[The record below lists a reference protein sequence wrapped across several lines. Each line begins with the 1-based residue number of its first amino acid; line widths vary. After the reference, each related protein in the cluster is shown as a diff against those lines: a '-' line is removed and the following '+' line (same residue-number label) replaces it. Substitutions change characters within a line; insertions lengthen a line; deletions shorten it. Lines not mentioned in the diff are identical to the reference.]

1 MLGDEAGDGMW
12 IDEVRS
18 LVIVPFWREAA
29 CNMHETGDSICGSV
43 RRGAWGAMWALCPL
57 THVLHSLAAPTITV
71 PTHQVRSLG
80 HDVGK
85 ARRGAAGGR
94 GARGGGTRGLL
105 GARLARSGANGV

>member
-1 MLGDEAGDGMW
+1 MNEGEPCVLGDEAGDGMW

-57 THVLHSLAAPTITV
+57 THVLHSLTI
-71 PTHQVRSLG
+71 PHLQYLYGTHSP
-80 HDVGK
+80 
-85 ARRGAAGGR
+85 GA
-94 GARGGGTRGLL
+94 
-105 GARLARSGANGV
+105 